1 MAKQPEPPPR
11 WGYMNPHPTSPP
23 PPRVC
28 EGAKKAS
35 PDRDARMVEIR
46 RLALKWHSATADGM
60 DVLAITY
67 LDEIIRLANEA
78 RAVVSP
84 PLPGFDDRVQ
94 AWAEESGLGAGS
106 DPTVMWQEL
115 IEQTGELYE
124 AIAADDRERVA
135 RQIGRIEI
143 VTAVVAGQMRISPHH
158 AREIAWRE
166 LLWMRDH
173 GMTPQSRGD
182 GSVFPG
188 DEN

>member
-1 MAKQPEPPPR
+1 MAKQPEPSPR
-11 WGYMNPHPTSPP
+11 SGYLNDHPTIPP

-28 EGAKKAS
+28 GGVPKAS
-35 PDRDARMVEIR
+35 FDRDVTLRDISMLAVE
-46 RLALKWHSATADGM
+46 WHSATADGM

-94 AWAEESGLGAGS
+94 AWADESGLGAGS

-188 DEN
+188 DE